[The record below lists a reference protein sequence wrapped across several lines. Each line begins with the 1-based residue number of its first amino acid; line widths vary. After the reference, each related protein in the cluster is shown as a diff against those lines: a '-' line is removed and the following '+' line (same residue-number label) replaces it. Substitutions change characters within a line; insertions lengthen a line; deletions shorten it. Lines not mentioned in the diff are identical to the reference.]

1 MAVYRIFPENDTFIY
16 TEDIQGN
23 AGRDEVLELG
33 GYPIA
38 GVGQTSRM
46 LFKFNTQEIQSAID
60 NKVAGNTFEA
70 KLHVSLAS
78 AYELPSSYSI
88 NAYPV
93 YQPWINGV
101 GKFGDIPTD
110 KSGVS
115 WIYRTPQTVVD
126 GAPAGD
132 RWLLESNLHNTQ
144 LSEMPAGVTGSYNS
158 TYEGGGGNWYT
169 GSNGIDLES
178 TQTFLLNDDNDI
190 DINIATAVLQHYSE
204 SIANNGYILKLTDS
218 LEFNT
223 TASIRLKYYS
233 SDTNTIYPPYLEFAW
248 DDSVYETGS
257 LSILTSSESV
267 IELTNNKGKY
277 VDEGKQ
283 RFRLKARPKYPT
295 RTFTT
300 SSAYA
305 TNYALPTAS
314 YWGLRDEF
322 TEEMLIPFNTGSTKI
337 SCDANGP
344 YFDIY
349 MDGIQPERYYRV
361 LIKTEID
368 GSTVVVDNRD
378 TFKVVRNG

>member
-33 GYPIA
+33 GYPVA
-38 GVGQTSRM
+38 GVGQASRM
-46 LFKFNTQEIQSAID
+46 LFKYNTQQIQDTID
-60 NKVAGNTFEA
+60 NKIGNNSFQA
-70 KLHVSLAS
+70 NLHVYLAS
-78 AYELPSSYSI
+78 GYELPQSYSI
-88 NAYPV
+88 NTYPV
-93 YQPWINGV
+93 ADSWVNGV
-101 GKFGDIPTD
+101 GKFGDMPTD

-115 WIYRTPQTVVD
+115 WIYRTAQGTAVEGTPTGLRWTNDITYETSSIPQYVD
-126 GAPAGD
+126 WYYTA
-132 RWLLESNLHNTQ
+132 
-144 LSEMPAGVTGSYNS
+144 
-158 TYEGGGGNWYT
+158 TYEGGGGAWYT
-169 GSNGIDLES
+169 ASVDKDLHAI
-178 TQTFLLNDDNDI
+178 QTFQLNDEHDI
-190 DINIATAVLQHYSE
+190 HVNITNAVELHYSG
-204 SIANNGYILKLTDS
+204 SINNNGYIVKLPND

-233 SDTNTIYPPYLEFAW
+233 SDTNTIYPPYLEFSW

-257 LSILTSSESV
+257 LSVLSTSESI
-267 IELTNNKGKY
+267 IELTNNKGRY

-305 TNYALPTAS
+305 TNYALPTSS

-322 TEEMLIPFNTGSTKI
+322 TEEMVIPFNTGSTKI
-337 SCDANGP
+337 SCDSIGP
-344 YFDIY
+344 FFDVY

-361 LIKTEID
+361 LIKSEID
-368 GSTVVVDNRD
+368 GNTVVINNKD

>member
-1 MAVYRIFPENDTFIY
+1 
-16 TEDIQGN
+16 
-23 AGRDEVLELG
+23 
-33 GYPIA
+33 
-38 GVGQTSRM
+38 M
-46 LFKFNTQEIQSAID
+46 LFKYNTSEIQNVVNSKI
-60 NKVAGNTFEA
+60 GNNSFDA
-70 KLHVSLAS
+70 KLHVYLAS
-78 AYELPSSYSI
+78 AYELPEGYSI
-88 NAYPV
+88 NAYPTYDSWV
-93 YQPWINGV
+93 NGV

-115 WIYRTPQTVVD
+115 WIYRTAQGVYDNGPT
-126 GAPAGD
+126 GD
-132 RWLLESNLHNTQ
+132 RWTTDDNTA
-144 LSEMPAGVTGSYNS
+144 SGSIPANVAWNYTS
-158 TYEGGGGNWYT
+158 TYAGGGGTWLT
-169 GSNGIDLES
+169 GSNGIDLEA
-178 TQTFLLNDDNDI
+178 TQTFQLNSEHDI
-190 DINIATAVLQHYSE
+190 DINITPAVLLHYSE
-204 SIANNGYILKLTDS
+204 SISNNGYIVKLPND

-223 TASIRLKYYS
+223 TSSIRLKYYS

-257 LSILTSSESV
+257 LSVLSSTESV
-267 IELTNNKGKY
+267 IQLTNNKGEY

-295 RTFTT
+295 RTFVT
-300 SSAYA
+300 SSAYS
-305 TNYALPTAS
+305 TNHALPTAS

-368 GSTVVVDNRD
+368 GSTVVVDNKD

>member
-1 MAVYRIFPENDTFIY
+1 MAVYRIFPENDTFIF

-46 LFKFNTQEIQSAID
+46 LFKYNTQDIQSVL
-60 NKVAGNTFEA
+60 NTKVGSSIFEA

-78 AYELPSSYSI
+78 GYELPSSYSI
-88 NAYPV
+88 NVYPV
-93 YQPWINGV
+93 FDSWINGV

-115 WIYRTPQTVVD
+115 WIYRNAQTLVD
-126 GAPAGD
+126 NAPAGA
-132 RWLLESNLHNTQ
+132 RWTNDISFE
-144 LSEMPAGVTGSYNS
+144 TGSIPQFVDWFYTE
-158 TYEGGGGNWYT
+158 TYEGGGGSWLT
-169 GSNGIDLES
+169 ASNGVDLEGS
-178 TQTFLLNDDNDI
+178 QTFQLTDEH
-190 DINIATAVLQHYSE
+190 DINVNITPLVLQHYSE
-204 SIANNGYILKLTDS
+204 SISNNGYIVKLTND

-257 LSILTSSESV
+257 LSLLDSSESI
-267 IELTNNKGKY
+267 IELTNNKGRY

-314 YWGLRDEF
+314 YWGLKDEF

-361 LIKTEID
+361 LVKTEID

>member
-1 MAVYRIFPENDTFIY
+1 MAIYRIFPESDTFIY

-46 LFKFNTQEIQSAID
+46 LFKYNTQEILNTVNSKI
-60 NKVAGNTFEA
+60 GNNVFQA
-70 KLHVSLAS
+70 SLHVNLAS
-78 AYELPSSYSI
+78 GYELPHSYSI
-88 NAYPV
+88 YAYPIYDSWV
-93 YQPWINGV
+93 NGV

-110 KSGVS
+110 KSGAS
-115 WIYRTPQTVVD
+115 WIYRTAQGT
-126 GAPAGD
+126 APEGTPIGD
-132 RWLLESNLHNTQ
+132 RWTT
-144 LSEMPAGVTGSYNS
+144 PIGTPTGSIPPGVDWYYTS
-158 TYEGGGGNWYT
+158 LYEGGGASWYT
-169 GSNGIDLES
+169 GSNGINLTGEQVFQITDEH
-178 TQTFLLNDDNDI
+178 DI
-190 DINIATAVLQHYSE
+190 HVDITNAVLQHYSG
-204 SIANNGYILKLTDS
+204 SIANNGYIVKLPNS

-233 SDTNTIYPPYLEFAW
+233 SDTNTIYPPYLEFGW

-257 LSILTSSESV
+257 LSVLTSSESI
-267 IELTNNKGKY
+267 IEVTNNKGRY
-277 VDEGKQ
+277 ADEGKQ
-283 RFRLKARPKYPT
+283 RFRLKARPKYPQ

-300 SSAYA
+300 ASAYT
-305 TNYALPTAS
+305 TNYALPSAS

-337 SCDANGP
+337 SCDSTGP

-368 GSTVVVDNRD
+368 GSTVIVDNKD

>member
-16 TEDIQGN
+16 TEDVQGN

-33 GYPIA
+33 GYPVA

-46 LFKFNTQEIQSAID
+46 LFKYNTSEIQNVI
-60 NKVAGNTFEA
+60 NTKVGSNSFEA
-70 KLHVSLAS
+70 NLHVYLAS

-88 NAYPV
+88 NTYPIYDTWV
-93 YQPWINGV
+93 NGV

-110 KSGVS
+110 KSGAS
-115 WIYRTPQTVVD
+115 WIYRTAQITID
-126 GAPAGD
+126 NAPYGD
-132 RWLLESNLHNTQ
+132 RWTTDKNTI
-144 LSEMPAGVTGSYNS
+144 TGSTPVGLDWNYTS
-158 TYEGGGGNWYT
+158 TYEGGGASWLT
-169 GSNGIDLES
+169 GSNGIDLTA
-178 TQTFLLNDDNDI
+178 TQTFQLNSEHDI
-190 DINIATAVLQHYSE
+190 DINITPAVLLHYSQ
-204 SIANNGYILKLTDS
+204 SIPNNGYIVKLPND

-233 SDTNTIYPPYLEFAW
+233 SDTNTIYPPYLEFNW

-257 LSILTSSESV
+257 LTVLSDTESV
-267 IELTNNKGKY
+267 IQLTNNRGEY

-300 SSAYA
+300 ASAYS

-314 YWGLRDEF
+314 YWGIRDEF
-322 TEEMLIPFNTGSTKI
+322 TEEMIVPFNTGSTKI
-337 SCDANGP
+337 SCDSTGP

-349 MDGIQPERYYRV
+349 MDGLQPERYYRL

-368 GSTVVVDNRD
+368 GSTTVIDNRD